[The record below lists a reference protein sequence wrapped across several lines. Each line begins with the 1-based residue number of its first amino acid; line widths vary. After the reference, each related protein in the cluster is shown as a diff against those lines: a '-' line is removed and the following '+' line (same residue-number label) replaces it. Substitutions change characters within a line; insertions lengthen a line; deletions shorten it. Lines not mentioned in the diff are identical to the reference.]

1 MRHVLSACLLVLCF
15 TATNAV
21 AQVPKVTTDTKVKSD
36 NGKVVTMVG
45 CVMIGGGTS
54 FTLSNITSER
64 EDRDRAAN
72 RPRGPYALIPREG
85 LDLGPY
91 INQKVQLTGVVVLPA
106 AKGDRDDKIEIEE
119 TTRTDVAN
127 GADRKAT
134 AETTVKVARG
144 SMNQFLVAAVA
155 LLAPNCE

>member
-1 MRHVLSACLLVLCF
+1 MRYVLPLFLSAICVAT
-15 TATNAV
+15 TAE
-21 AQVPKVTTDTKVKSD
+21 AQVAKTTTDTQVKSD

-64 EDRDRAAN
+64 ETRDKNATPA
-72 RPRGPYALIPREG
+72 RGPYALVPREG

-106 AKGDRDDKIEIEE
+106 TKGDRDDKIEIRE
-119 TTRTDVAN
+119 TTKADVVN
-127 GADRKAT
+127 GPDRKST
-134 AETTVKVARG
+134 AATTVKVARG
-144 SMNQFLVAAVA
+144 AMNQFLVATVTA
-155 LLAPNCE
+155 LSPHCE